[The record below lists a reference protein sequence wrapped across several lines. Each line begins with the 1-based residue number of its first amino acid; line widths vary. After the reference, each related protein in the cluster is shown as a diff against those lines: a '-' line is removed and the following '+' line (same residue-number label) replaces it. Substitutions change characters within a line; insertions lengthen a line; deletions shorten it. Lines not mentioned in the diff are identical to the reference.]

1 MGDAPWGQCRY
12 CKEDGPLRITYFS
25 FPIKCECCSPCHS
38 IRIEHC
44 KDCEAVMPKQT
55 IVHIDTTKLQ
65 DPIHE
70 GLFTKGAF
78 I

>member
-1 MGDAPWGQCRY
+1 MGDGIIGNCRY
-12 CKEDGPLRITYFS
+12 CLAHGLLRVTYFS
-25 FPIKCECCSPCHS
+25 FPIKCECCSPWHS

-44 KDCEAVMPKQT
+44 NECEAVMPSETKLSLST
-55 IVHIDTTKLQ
+55 KKLQ